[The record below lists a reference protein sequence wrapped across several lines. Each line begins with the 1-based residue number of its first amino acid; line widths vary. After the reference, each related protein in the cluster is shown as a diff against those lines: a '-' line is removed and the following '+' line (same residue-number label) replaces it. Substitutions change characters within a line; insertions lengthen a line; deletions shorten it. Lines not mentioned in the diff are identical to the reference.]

1 MATALMCEKPT
12 PVSSLDHLCGIQSTD
27 SIQSVACEVPTTL
40 SPYTPYLVGDYSTPH
55 TRGIINPLASMPQ
68 SSAKNLMGLVS
79 EFGEDTT
86 VAMAQVMSTINNPYS
101 TAGMGAATSVYGSR
115 VGAFADAVKF
125 FEASVKQHKQAV
137 SYPGGRQM
145 SKIRM
150 QRAYEKMN
158 RHFNLEVE
166 LVTAGKKIRK
176 GHPLANMARAK
187 RIAESGRSVAKLD
200 FTNQV
205 EAHNLVKFSK
215 HTKVLGTGLA
225 VIDFTSRV
233 GEIHNTYKAGG
244 NWEKKM
250 FVEASGFA
258 AGAVAGTIAVN
269 AGLAL
274 LALTT
279 PVGWVYL
286 IGTGAAI
293 IGSAAITSMGADFIV
308 KKGADWAYDPLME
321 WINSLWD

>member
-12 PVSSLDHLCGIQSTD
+12 PISSLNHLCDLLSTE
-27 SIQSVACEVPTTL
+27 SIQTVTCEIPTTL
-40 SPYTPYLVGDYSTPH
+40 SPYTPYLVGDYSRPQD
-55 TRGIINPLASMPQ
+55 RGIINPLASMPQ

-79 EFGEDTT
+79 EFGEDRT
-86 VAMAQVMSTINNPYS
+86 VAMAQVMSTISNPYS
-101 TAGMGAATSVYGSR
+101 TAGMGAATSVYGGR
-115 VGAFADAVKF
+115 VGAFADAVKA
-125 FEASVKQHKQAV
+125 FEDSVMQHKQAV
-137 SYPGGRQM
+137 SYRGGRQM
-145 SKIRM
+145 SKVRM

-158 RHFNLEVE
+158 RMFRLEIE

-176 GHPLANMARAK
+176 GHPLANMTRAK
-187 RIAESGRSVAKLD
+187 NIAESGRSVAKLD
-200 FTNQV
+200 FTNQI

-215 HTKVLGTGLA
+215 HTKVLGNGLA

-233 GEIHNTYKAGG
+233 GDIHNTYKAGG

-258 AGAVAGTIAVN
+258 VGAVAGTLAVN

-286 IGTGAAI
+286 IGTGAVI
-293 IGSAAITSMGADFIV
+293 IATAAGVSMAADHHA
-308 KKGADWAYDPLME
+308 KKAADWLYDPILN
-321 WINSLWD
+321 WINSLWS

>member
-1 MATALMCEKPT
+1 MATALMCERPT
-12 PVSSLDHLCGIQSTD
+12 PVSSLEHLCDIQSTNN
-27 SIQSVACEVPTTL
+27 IQSVACDIPSTL
-40 SPYTPYLVGDYSTPH
+40 SPYTPYLIGDHSTPQ

-101 TAGMGAATSVYGSR
+101 TAGMGAATSVYGGR
-115 VGAFADAVKF
+115 VGAFADAVKA
-125 FEASVKQHKQAV
+125 FEDSVVQHKQAV
-137 SYPGGRQM
+137 SYRGGRQM
-145 SKIRM
+145 SKVRM

-158 RHFNLEVE
+158 RVFQREIE

-176 GHPLANMARAK
+176 GHPLANMTRAK
-187 RIAESGRSVAKLD
+187 HITESGRSVAKLN
-200 FTNQV
+200 FTNQI

-215 HTKVLGTGLA
+215 YTKVLGTGLA
-225 VIDFTSRV
+225 AIDFTSRA
-233 GEIHNTYKAGG
+233 GDIYNTYKAGG
-244 NWEKKM
+244 NWEKKL

-258 AGAVAGTIAVN
+258 AGGLAGTLTVN

-293 IGSAAITSMGADFIV
+293 IGTAALVSMTADHQT
-308 KKGADWAYDPLME
+308 KRLAEWGYDPLMD
-321 WINSLWD
+321 WISSLWK